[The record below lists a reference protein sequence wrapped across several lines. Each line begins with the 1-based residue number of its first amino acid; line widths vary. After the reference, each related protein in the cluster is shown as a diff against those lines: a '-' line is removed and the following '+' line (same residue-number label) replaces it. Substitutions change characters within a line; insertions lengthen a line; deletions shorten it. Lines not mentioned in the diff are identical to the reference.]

1 MKFIY
6 IFIYIT
12 SFDYYFSLDISSP
25 LLFKNEICSFKG
37 TPIIHNTTSITCSCF
52 TGYETFNPSNLT
64 IKNIPIQCNYSKKK
78 RFIALFFSIFLP
90 LGIDYLYLEQY
101 FFFII
106 ILLLIIII
114 LGGNCFIMLD
124 SELQKSQN
132 DNASQKPQLP
142 LLTKHRR
149 LKIIFPCLCC
159 LLIICYFLNIYLIVS
174 GRIKD
179 GNGIDTMNDVSFLF
193 NILT

>member
-6 IFIYIT
+6 IFLYIT
-12 SFDYYFSLDISSP
+12 SFECYFTLNISSP
-25 LLFKNEICSFKG
+25 ILFKNEICSFKG
-37 TPIIHNTTSITCSCF
+37 IPIIQNATSIKCECF
-52 TGYETFNPSNLT
+52 NEYETFNPNNLT
-64 IKNIPIQCNYSKKK
+64 IKNIPIQCNYAKKK

-106 ILLLIIII
+106 ILLLIAIII
-114 LGGNCFIMLD
+114 GGNCFIMLE

-132 DNASQKPQLP
+132 DTTAQKPHLP
-142 LLTKHRR
+142 LVTKYKQ

-159 LLIICYFLNIYLIVS
+159 LLIICYFLNIYLIIS

-179 GNGIDTMNDVSFLF
+179 GNGIDTMNDISFLF